1 MGEPLPRA
9 VANKKQAM
17 KVRVVHISTSPLFL
31 NFLRGLLLDLRERG
45 FEPSVVCSP
54 GELLDRF
61 VRETGVAGFGVE
73 MPRRITPL
81 RDVVALYRLVILLRR
96 LRPHIVHAHTPKGGL
111 LGTTAAWMCRV
122 PVRIYHIHGLP
133 YLTASGAKRL
143 LLRWSEKVACRL
155 AHRVLC
161 VGESMRRIAVEEK
174 LCPPDR
180 IKVLANGSGQG
191 VDAERR
197 FYLGRFT
204 ETERER
210 LQAQLQIPLDATV
223 IGFVG
228 RIVRDKGMQEL
239 AHAWQHLREDHP
251 HLHLLLVGEYE
262 EQDPVPAWVEQTFAS
277 DSRVHI
283 TGWVSDTAPY
293 YAIMHLLVLPSYR
306 EGFPITPLEAAAME
320 LPVVATRIPG
330 NVDAVEDEV
339 TGLLVPPRDAEALE
353 QAIRCYLDCPALRQQ
368 HGKAGRERVL
378 RLFRQEVIW
387 EALYNEYVALLQ
399 QRGILPP
406 EEHAR

>member
-1 MGEPLPRA
+1 
-9 VANKKQAM
+9 M
-17 KVRVVHISTSPLFL
+17 KVRLVHISTSPLFL

-45 FEPSVVCSP
+45 FEPSVICSP

-61 VRETGVAGFGVE
+61 VQETGVAGFGVE

-81 RDVVALYRLVILLRR
+81 HDVIALYRLVILLRR
-96 LRPHIVHAHTPKGGL
+96 IRPHIVHAHTPKGGL
-111 LGTTAAWMCRV
+111 LGTTAAWMCRA
-122 PVRIYHIHGLP
+122 PVRIYHIRGLP
-133 YLTASGAKRL
+133 HLTASGAKRL
-143 LLRWSEKVACRL
+143 LLRWSEKAACRL
-155 AHRVLC
+155 AHQVLC
-161 VGESMRRIAVEEK
+161 VGESMRHIAVEER
-174 LCPPDR
+174 LCPPDK
-180 IKVLANGSGQG
+180 IKVLAHGSGQG

-197 FYLGRFT
+197 FHPGRFT
-204 ETERER
+204 EAERER
-210 LQAQLQIPLDATV
+210 LRAGLQIPPDATV

-262 EQDPVPAWVEQTFAS
+262 EQDPVPAWVEQTFAG
-277 DSRVHI
+277 DPRVHI
-283 TGWVSDTAPY
+283 TGWVSDAAPY

-306 EGFPITPLEAAAME
+306 EGFPNTPLEAAAME

-353 QAIRCYLDCPALRQQ
+353 QAIRRYLDCPELRQQ

-378 RLFRQEVIW
+378 RLFRQEVVW
-387 EALYNEYVALLQ
+387 EALYNEYMDLLR
-399 QRGILPP
+399 QRGILLA

>member
-1 MGEPLPRA
+1 
-9 VANKKQAM
+9 M

-31 NFLRGLLLDLRERG
+31 NFLRGLLFDLRERG

-122 PVRIYHIHGLP
+122 PVRIYHIRGLP
-133 YLTASGAKRL
+133 HLTASGVKRL
-143 LLRWSEKVACRL
+143 LLHWSEQVACRL

-161 VGESMRRIAVEEK
+161 VGESMRRIAVEDR

-197 FYLGRFT
+197 FHPGRFT
-204 ETERER
+204 EVERER
-210 LQAQLQIPLDATV
+210 LQAQLQIPPDATV

-228 RIVRDKGMQEL
+228 RMVRDKGMQEL
-239 AHAWQHLREDHP
+239 AHAWQHLREDYS
-251 HLHLLLVGEYE
+251 HLHLLLVGDYE
-262 EQDPVPAWVEQTFAS
+262 EQDPVPAWVQQTFAG
-277 DSRVHI
+277 DPRVHI
-283 TGWVSDTAPY
+283 TGWVSDAAPY
-293 YAIMHLLVLPSYR
+293 YAIMHVLVLPSYR
-306 EGFPITPLEAAAME
+306 EGFPNTPLEAAAME

-330 NVDAVEDEV
+330 TVDAVEDEV
-339 TGLLVPPRDAEALE
+339 TGLLIPPRDAQALE
-353 QAIRCYLDCPALRQQ
+353 QAIRRYLDSPALRQQ

-387 EALYNEYVALLQ
+387 EAWYNEYVALLQ
-399 QRGILPP
+399 QRGILSV

>member
-1 MGEPLPRA
+1 
-9 VANKKQAM
+9 M

-61 VRETGVAGFGVE
+61 MRETGVSGFGVD

-81 RDVVALYRLVILLRR
+81 RDLVALYRLFILLRR
-96 LRPHIVHAHTPKGGL
+96 VRPHIVHAHTPKGGL

-122 PVRIYHIHGLP
+122 SVRIYHIRGLP
-133 YLTASGAKRL
+133 HLTASGVKRL
-143 LLRWSEKVACRL
+143 LLHWSEKAACRL

-197 FYLGRFT
+197 FHPERFT
-204 ETERER
+204 NAEREP
-210 LQAQLQIPLDATV
+210 LQTQLQIPPDATV

-239 AHAWQHLREDHP
+239 AHAWQHLREDYSHV
-251 HLHLLLVGEYE
+251 HLLLVGEYE
-262 EQDPVPAWVEQTFAS
+262 EQDQVPAWVEQTFAS
-277 DSRVHI
+277 DPRVHI
-283 TGWVSDTAPY
+283 TGWVSDAAPY
-293 YAIMHLLVLPSYR
+293 YAIMHVLVLPSYR
-306 EGFPITPLEAAAME
+306 EGFPNTPLEAAAME

-330 NVDAVEDEV
+330 TVDAVEDEV
-339 TGLLVPPRDAEALE
+339 TGLLVPPRDAQALE
-353 QAIRCYLDCPALRQQ
+353 QAIRRYLDSPALRQQ

-399 QRGILPP
+399 QRGILPA
-406 EEHAR
+406 EERAR

>member
-1 MGEPLPRA
+1 
-9 VANKKQAM
+9 M

-45 FEPSVVCSP
+45 FEPSVICSP

-61 VRETGVAGFGVE
+61 VQETGVAGFGVE
-73 MPRRITPL
+73 MARRITPL
-81 RDVVALYRLVILLRR
+81 RDLVALYQLVILLRR
-96 LRPHIVHAHTPKGGL
+96 VRPHIVHAHTPKGGL
-111 LGTTAAWMCRV
+111 LGTAAAWTCRV
-122 PVRIYHIHGLP
+122 PVRIYHIRGLP
-133 YLTASGAKRL
+133 HLTASGVKRL
-143 LLRWSEKVACRL
+143 LLHWSEKAACRL

-161 VGESMRRIAVEEK
+161 VSESMRRIAVEEK

-197 FYLGRFT
+197 FHPGRFAKA
-204 ETERER
+204 ERER
-210 LQAQLQIPLDATV
+210 LQAQLQIPPDATV

-239 AHAWQHLREDHP
+239 AHAWQHLRRDYS

-262 EQDPVPAWVEQTFAS
+262 NQDPVPAWVEQTFAG
-277 DSRVHI
+277 DPRVHI
-283 TGWVSDTAPY
+283 TGWVSDAAPY
-293 YAIMHLLVLPSYR
+293 YAIMHVLVLPSYR
-306 EGFPITPLEAAAME
+306 EGFPNTPLEAAAME
-320 LPVVATRIPG
+320 LPVVATCIPG
-330 NVDAVEDEV
+330 TVDAVEDEV

-353 QAIRCYLDCPALRQQ
+353 QAIRRYLDSPALRQQ

-399 QRGILPP
+399 RQGILPA
-406 EEHAR
+406 EGHAR

>member
-1 MGEPLPRA
+1 
-9 VANKKQAM
+9 M

-111 LGTTAAWMCRV
+111 LGTMAARMCRV
-122 PVRIYHIHGLP
+122 PVCIYHIHGLP
-133 YLTASGAKRL
+133 HLSAFGVRRL
-143 LLRWSEKVACRL
+143 VLLWSAKVACGL
-155 AHRVLC
+155 AHQVLS
-161 VGESMRRIAVEEK
+161 VGESIRRIALEEK
-174 LCPPDR
+174 LCHPQKIR
-180 IKVLANGSGQG
+180 ILANGSWPG
-191 VDAERR
+191 VDAASR
-197 FYLGRFT
+197 FHPQRFT
-204 ETERER
+204 ETES
-210 LQAQLQIPLDATV
+210 QQLCAELKIPADAV
-223 IGFVG
+223 VVGFVG

-262 EQDPVPAWVEQTFAS
+262 EQDPVPAWVEQTFAT
-277 DSRVHI
+277 DPRVHT
-283 TGWVSDTAPY
+283 TGWVSDAAPY

-306 EGFPITPLEAAAME
+306 EGFPNTPLEAAAME

-353 QAIRCYLDCPALRQQ
+353 QAIRRYLDCPELRQQ

-378 RLFRQEVIW
+378 RLFRQEVVW
-387 EALYNEYVALLQ
+387 EALYNEYMDLLR
-399 QRGILPP
+399 QRGILLA